1 MCLFSASIM
10 ALEAALPLG
19 QRRAQRRAL
28 TKWDDRPKTE
38 VTHARGRFS
47 FWKMLTCSSVSCEA
61 APGSWFIEELS
72 GKLSGK
78 SAGQEGR
85 G

>member
-19 QRRAQRRAL
+19 QRRAQRRARSG
-28 TKWDDRPKTE
+28 TIDAKDESD
-38 VTHARGRFS
+38 ARSGEIF
-47 FWKMLTCSSVSCEA
+47 FLENAYLFQW
-61 APGSWFIEELS
+61 LS